1 MQTAYETLI
10 IDRDAHLCRI
20 RMNRPRALNACNTAL
35 WRDLVDVFTRLGT
48 DDAVRAVILT
58 GEGRAFCVGA
68 DLKETAWH
76 GETAVQSRARIERH
90 QQKLAR
96 LILGL
101 PVPVVAAINGYA
113 LGGGLEIAL
122 ACDVRIAA
130 DGARMGFPEAA
141 VGSFITGGASLLL
154 PRLIG
159 LSAAKRLFFSGTHVE
174 AHDALKLGLV
184 DAVTTPDELLSE
196 ARSIC
201 ATIVANAPL
210 SVRAGKSVFNRL
222 TLGEIETAL
231 EIETLTLMSLYG
243 TEDHREG
250 SRAFAEKRKPE
261 FHGR

>member
-10 IDRDAHLCRI
+10 IDRDTHLCVI
-20 RMNRPRALNACNTAL
+20 RMNRPHALNACNTGL
-35 WRDLVDVFTRLGT
+35 WRDLVDVFTELGK

-76 GETAVQSRARIERH
+76 GETSAQSRARIERH
-90 QQKLAR
+90 QQRLAR

-101 PVPVVAAINGYA
+101 PVPTVAAINGYA

-122 ACDVRIAA
+122 ACDIRIAA
-130 DGARMGFPEAA
+130 EGARMGFPEAA

-159 LSAAKRLFFSGTHVE
+159 LSAAKRLFFSATHVE
-174 AHDALKLGLV
+174 APDALKIGLV
-184 DAVTTPDELLSE
+184 DAVTAPHELLSE
-196 ARSIC
+196 ARAMC
-201 ATIVANAPL
+201 AKITENAPL

-231 EIETLTLMSLYG
+231 ELETLTLMSLYG

-250 SRAFAEKRKPE
+250 SRAFAQKRKPD